1 MVSKK
6 NIKSQ
11 VKLIISA
18 GEATPAPP
26 IGPSLA
32 PHGINIS
39 EFCSKFNEMTKEFR
53 GMLIPVVVTVYDD
66 RTFDLTLKKPP
77 VSSLI
82 KKYLKIE
89 KGSSEAGR
97 KFVGKLTSEDL
108 KKIAEE
114 KLLDL
119 NTEDINKAVK
129 IIEGTAKSMGVKVE

>member
-1 MVSKK
+1 MSKK
-6 NIKSQ
+6 NIKSE

-32 PHGINIS
+32 PHGINIG
-39 EFCSKFNEMTKEFR
+39 EFCSRFNELTKEFK
-53 GMLIPVVVTVYDD
+53 GMQIPVIITVYDD

-97 KFVGKLTSEDL
+97 KFVGKLTKDDVR
-108 KKIAEE
+108 KIAEE
-114 KLLDL
+114 KLPDL
-119 NTEDINKAVK
+119 NTDNLEQAMK
-129 IIEGTAKSMGVKVE
+129 IIEGTARSMGIKVE